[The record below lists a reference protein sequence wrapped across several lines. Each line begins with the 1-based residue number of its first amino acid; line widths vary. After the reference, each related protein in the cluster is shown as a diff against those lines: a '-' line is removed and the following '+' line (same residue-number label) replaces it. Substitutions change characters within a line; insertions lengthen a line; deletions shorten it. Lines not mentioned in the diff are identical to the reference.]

1 MAINITSTKEHS
13 QYIKILVY
21 GDAGVGKTTL
31 ISTAPNPIIISSE
44 SGLLP
49 LAGFDIPVIN
59 ILNFDDLVEAFQYV
73 TSEESV
79 GKYQTICID
88 SITDIAETILSEYK
102 RTAKDARQSYGQMA
116 EDITMMI
123 RAFRDLD
130 KQNVYMTAKMARIED
145 KDTGICAYRP
155 SFPGQLLNMNI
166 PYFFDELLNLTLY
179 TDDNDKIQR
188 ALRCNPSITHVAKD
202 RSGALDEFEPADLT
216 LLFNKIKGSYETKQH
231 ANTGTTKKSS

>member
-1 MAINITSTKEHS
+1 M
-13 QYIKILVY
+13 LVY

-49 LAGFDIPVIN
+49 LAGFDMPVIN
-59 ILNFDDLVEAFQYV
+59 ISNFDDLVEAFQYV
-73 TSEESV
+73 TNEDNTI
-79 GKYQTICID
+79 KYRTICID

-130 KQNVYMTAKMARIED
+130 NQHVYMTAKMARIED

-179 TDDNDKIQR
+179 QNEDGKIER
-188 ALRCNPSITHVAKD
+188 ALRCNPSMTHVAKD
-202 RSGALDEFEPADLT
+202 RSGTLDEFEPADLT
-216 LLFNKIKGSYETKQH
+216 LLFNKIRDTNETKQH
-231 ANTGTTKKSS
+231 ANTGTTKKGS